1 MKTPLKANTFISF
14 ILLIVLLLISSDALS
29 QRRRGRNVPVGT
41 ERTDTFNITNDSLQ
55 TDSLALR
62 NDTVQLQP
70 TGEKKQPLDAPVIYE
85 SSDSLVFT
93 QAGVANLYGDGK
105 VNYQNIELTADVIS
119 MNMDSST
126 VFAYGI
132 EDSVG
137 TVKGQPVFK
146 DGETPYE
153 TKTIRYN
160 FKSKKGLI
168 SNVVSQQ
175 GEGYVT
181 GNNAKKGQ
189 NDELFMRSGR
199 YTTCDNHDHPHFYMQ
214 MTYAKVRPKKNVV
227 TGPAYL
233 VIEDVPLPLAV
244 PFFFFPFSSSY
255 SSGFI
260 MPSYMDDSARGFG
273 LTDGGYYFAISDKMD
288 LKLRGDIFTKG
299 SWALNM
305 ETNYNVRYKYS
316 GLLQASYQVTKTGDK
331 GLEDYAVAKDFKVVW
346 SHRQDP
352 KASPN
357 SSFSA
362 SVNFSSSSYER
373 TNIGN
378 LYDTQALTQNTKTSS
393 ISYSRNFPDQKLSIS
408 STANIA
414 QTMRDSSIA
423 VTLPDLNVTL
433 SNIFPFK
440 RKRAVGNERWYEK
453 ISIRYSGRFSNS
465 ISTKDNLL
473 FKSNLIKDWKN
484 GMRHEI
490 PVSATFTLFKY
501 FNLTPSVS
509 YTERWYTRKVMKDWD
524 PNMGTSGQEV
534 NTDTIYG
541 FHRVYNYSASLGLN
555 TKIYGMYR
563 PLFMKKKEIQIRHVI
578 TPSVSISA
586 SPDFGA
592 SKFGYY
598 DSYVRLDSNGLPT
611 DTITYSP
618 YADGMFGVPGRGKSG
633 NISFQISNNLEMK
646 FKDKNDSIRK
656 VSLIDEL
663 GASISYNT
671 AAQVRPWSNLTLN
684 LRLKLSKN
692 YTFSMSSVFATY
704 AYEFDK
710 NGNVITGNRTEWS
723 YGRFGRFQ
731 GYGTSFSYT
740 LNNDTWKKWKAFF
753 TGEKSDEG
761 DNGSQPDAEAEG
773 DETDDVGTTPTT
785 RKKEKAAAD
794 SDGYQ
799 VFKMP
804 WSINLSTGF
813 NITEDNSKPINR
825 KNMRYPYKISLNSL
839 NINGNIKISNKWAVN
854 FNSGYDFNA
863 KKIVQTSFNIT
874 RDLHCFSMSA
884 SLSPFGTWKYYS
896 FVIRA
901 NASILQDLKY
911 DKKSQTQTNIKWY

>member
-1 MKTPLKANTFISF
+1 M
-14 ILLIVLLLISSDALS
+14 
-29 QRRRGRNVPVGT
+29 RH
-41 ERTDTFNITNDSLQ
+41 DS
-55 TDSLALR
+55 LR
-62 NDTVQLQP
+62 NDTIQLQP
-70 TGEKKQPLDAPVIYE
+70 AGKKKQPLDAPVTYE
-85 SSDSLVFT
+85 ANDSIVFT
-93 QAGVANLYGDGK
+93 QGGFAHLYGDGK
-105 VNYQNIELTADVIS
+105 VNYQKIELAAEVIT

-126 VFAYGI
+126 VYAHGV
-132 EDSVG
+132 EDSLGV
-137 TVKGQPVFK
+137 TKGKPVFK

-153 TKTIRYN
+153 TNTIRYN

-181 GNNAKKGQ
+181 GNNAKKGK
-189 NDELFMRSGR
+189 NDELYMRRGR
-199 YTTCDNHDHPHFYMQ
+199 YTTCDHHDHPHFYMQ

-260 MPSYMDDSARGFG
+260 MPSYMDDSSRGFG

-299 SWALNM
+299 SWALNA
-305 ETNYNVRYKYS
+305 ETNYNVRYKFS
-316 GLLQASYQVTKTGDK
+316 GLFQANYQITKTGDK
-331 GLEDYAVAKDFKVVW
+331 GLEDYMVAKDFKIVW

-357 SSFSA
+357 STFSA

-378 LYDTQALTQNTKTSS
+378 LYNANAMSQNTKTSS
-393 ISYSRNFPDQKLSIS
+393 VSYSRNFPDQKLSIAA
-408 STANIA
+408 TANIA

-423 VTLPDLNVTL
+423 VTLPDLNITL
-433 SNIFPFK
+433 STIFPFK
-440 RKRAVGNERWYEK
+440 RKHAVGDERWYEK
-453 ISIRYSGRFSNS
+453 ISVRYSGRLSNS

-484 GMRHEI
+484 GMKHEI

-509 YTERWYTRKVMKDWD
+509 YTERWYTRKIMKDWD
-524 PNMGTSGQEV
+524 PTIGTSGHEV

-555 TKIYGMYR
+555 TKIYGMYK

-586 SPDFGA
+586 TPDFGA
-592 SKFGYY
+592 SRYGYY
-598 DSYVRLDSNGLPT
+598 DTYVRRDMNGLPQ
-611 DTITYSP
+611 DTVTYSP
-618 YADGMFGVPGRGKSG
+618 YDGQMFGVPGRGKSG

-646 FKDKNDSIRK
+646 YKDKNDSIRK
-656 VSLIDEL
+656 VSLIDEF

-671 AAQVRPWSNLTLN
+671 AATVRPWSNLTMN
-684 LRLKLSKN
+684 LRLKLTKN
-692 YTFSMSSVFATY
+692 YTFSMSSIFATY
-704 AYEFDK
+704 AYAFDK
-710 NGNVITGNRTEWS
+710 NGNVVQSDRTEWS

-731 GYGTSFSYT
+731 GYGNSFSYT
-740 LNNDTWKKWKAFF
+740 FNNDTWKKWKAFF
-753 TGEKSDEG
+753 TGDKEGKEDKGAGTNGEEGEEDEVA
-761 DNGSQPDAEAEG
+761 DN
-773 DETDDVGTTPTT
+773 TTTGTTKK
-785 RKKEKAAAD
+785 KKEKAAVD
-794 SDGYQ
+794 DDGYQ
-799 VFKMP
+799 VFNMP
-804 WSINLSTGF
+804 WSINVSTGF
-813 NITEDNSKPINR
+813 NISEDRSKPINVHS
-825 KNMRYPYKISLNSL
+825 MRYPYKFSLNAL
-839 NINGNIKISNKWAVN
+839 NINGNIKISNKWAVS
-854 FNSGYDFNA
+854 FNSGYDFDQ

-874 RDLHCFSMSA
+874 RDLHCFTMSA
-884 SLSPFGTWKYYS
+884 SLSPFGVWKYYS
-896 FVIRA
+896 FKIAA

-911 DKKSQTQTNIKWY
+911 DKKSQTQTNIRWY